1 MTKLLKRVTASGK
14 FIPYIDGLRFFA
26 IMAVVLSHFTT
37 YYHDRIGELPSIISP
52 VVNFLFGDSYSGV
65 MLFFG
70 ISGFI
75 LGMPFINQ
83 YAYGG
88 KEINLKQY
96 FKRRITRLEPPYI
109 VVLTFLFLLNIFFTD
124 KGGFMTLLPHYIAS
138 LFYSH
143 NIVYGGFPVLNP
155 VFWSL
160 EVEIQFY
167 VLAPLFAMVFKLN
180 KIYRR
185 LILIFVIFG
194 WKYLFLKYDPFEF
207 ISLYRY
213 VHYFLAGFLAAD
225 LYLEYKDKFKPSY
238 LIDVM
243 CISATLLMW
252 NGIRPLGLDLLY
264 IIVILTMAGASLY
277 YKKFLSLPIVYIIGG
292 MCYTIYML
300 HQRIM
305 YLVLERFMQGTLIME
320 NVYIDFLVRLVFILV
335 VIGIISS
342 LFFIFVERP
351 TMKKDWWKYRSVK
364 KLFFE

>member
-26 IMAVVLSHFTT
+26 IMAVVLSHFIT
-37 YYHDRIGELPSIISP
+37 YYQDRIGDLPGLISP
-52 VVNFLFGDSYSGV
+52 IVSFLFGDSYSGV

-75 LGMPFINQ
+75 LGMPFVNQ
-83 YAYGG
+83 YGYDG
-88 KEINLKQY
+88 KKINLKQY

-109 VVLTFLFLLNIFFTD
+109 VVLTLLFLLNIFFTD

-138 LFYSH
+138 FFYSH
-143 NIVYGGFPVLNP
+143 NIIYGGFPVLNP

-185 LILIFVIFG
+185 LILIFILFS

-225 LYLEYKDKFKPSY
+225 LYLDYKEKLKPSV
-238 LIDVM
+238 LFDLL
-243 CISATLLMW
+243 CIIAMILMW
-252 NGIRPLGLDLLY
+252 NGIRPFGIDLLY
-264 IIVILTMAGASLY
+264 IVVILTMTGATIY
-277 YKKFLSLPIVYIIGG
+277 FKKFLSLPIVYIIGG

-305 YLVLERFMQGTLIME
+305 YLVLERFMEGTLIMG
-320 NVYIDFLVRLVFILV
+320 NAYIDFLVRLTFILG
-335 VIGIISS
+335 VIGIISC
-342 LFFIFVERP
+342 LFFMLVERP
-351 TMKKDWWKYRSVK
+351 TMKKEWWKYRSIK
-364 KLFFE
+364 KLFLE